1 MFDDQKDKQLD
12 ELLDSL
18 LSAYSGEGPRPG
30 LERRILAGLRARATR
45 RRRIWTLTLAAPTAA
60 ALLLGLVMNPR
71 KTIPL
76 PSHNRDGLVE
86 TPTTV
91 VAGNTTF
98 APSPERSGSHNLR
111 VPRTNEHSNSPS
123 LLQVVDAM
131 HRESSLVFE
140 HEKLYLDPAPQ
151 PSPGLAGEQEAS
163 APSISIQ
170 DLGVKPIAI
179 KELTPDKETDGEG
192 KL

>member
-1 MFDDQKDKQLD
+1 MFDERKDKQLD
-12 ELLDSL
+12 EILDAL
-18 LSAYSGEGPRPG
+18 LSQYSAQEARPG
-30 LERRILAGLRARATR
+30 LERRILAGLEARAGQR
-45 RRRIWTLTLAAPTAA
+45 RWVWTLMLAASTAA
-60 ALLLGLVMNPR
+60 ALLIGLAMNSR
-71 KTIPL
+71 KAIPL
-76 PSHNRDGLVE
+76 YPDHRDTRTARPALADDHGR
-86 TPTTV
+86 TV
-91 VAGNTTF
+91 AR
-98 APSPERSGSHNLR
+98 SPERSGSQNLT
-111 VPRTNEHSNSPS
+111 VRTKESLNRPS

-151 PSPGLAGEQEAS
+151 SDARPAPDQEAS

-179 KELTPDKETDGEG
+179 KELTPDKQTDEEG

>member
-1 MFDDQKDKQLD
+1 MFDERKERQLD
-12 ELLDSL
+12 RVLDAF
-18 LSAYSGEGPRPG
+18 LSESSAQPPRPG
-30 LERRILAGLRARATR
+30 LEGRILAGLRARAAR

-60 ALLLGLVMNPR
+60 ALLIGLVMTSR
-71 KTIPL
+71 KPIPL
-76 PSHNRDGLVE
+76 PSHNPSRA
-86 TPTTV
+86 TPTIAGSHSATV
-91 VAGNTTF
+91 
-98 APSPERSGSHNLR
+98 APSLERSGLLTHEIR
-111 VPRTNEHSNSPS
+111 RTQERTNPPS

-140 HEKLYLDPAPQ
+140 HEKFYLDPAPQ
-151 PSPGLAGEQEAS
+151 PGPVPVGEQEAA

-179 KELTPDKETDGEG
+179 KELTPEKERDEEG

>member
-1 MFDDQKDKQLD
+1 MFDERKERQLD
-12 ELLDSL
+12 QVLDAL
-18 LSAYSGEGPRPG
+18 LSEYSSQAPRPG
-30 LERRILAGLRARATR
+30 LEKRILAGLRARAAR

-60 ALLLGLVMNPR
+60 ALLIGVVMNSR
-71 KTIPL
+71 KPILL
-76 PSHNRDGLVE
+76 PSHDPSSA
-86 TPTTV
+86 TPT
-91 VAGNTTF
+91 VARNHSAML
-98 APSPERSGSHNLR
+98 APSLERSGSPNLNTR
-111 VPRTNEHSNSPS
+111 RTKEHSSPPS
-123 LLQVVDAM
+123 LPQVMDAM

-151 PSPGLAGEQEAS
+151 PSPELAGEQEAA

-179 KELTPDKETDGEG
+179 KELTPEKETDEEG

>member
-1 MFDDQKDKQLD
+1 MFDERKERQLD
-12 ELLDSL
+12 QVLDDF
-18 LSAYSGEGPRPG
+18 LSRYSAHAPQPG
-30 LERRILAGLRARATR
+30 LERRILAGLRERAAR

-60 ALLLGLVMNPR
+60 ALLIGVVMNSR
-71 KTIPL
+71 KPIRL
-76 PSHNRDGLVE
+76 PSHYPSPA
-86 TPTTV
+86 TPTI
-91 VAGNTTF
+91 AGSHSAAV
-98 APSPERSGSHNLR
+98 APSPERSGSQTHEIR
-111 VPRTNEHSNSPS
+111 RTQGHANPPG

-151 PSPGLAGEQEAS
+151 PGPELAVEQEAV
-163 APSISIQ
+163 APSIGIQ

-179 KELTPDKETDGEG
+179 KELTPEKETDEEG

>member
-1 MFDDQKDKQLD
+1 MFDERKERQLD
-12 ELLDSL
+12 EVLDAL
-18 LSAYSGEGPRPG
+18 LSEYSAQAPRPG

-60 ALLLGLVMNPR
+60 ALLLGLVMTSR
-71 KTIPL
+71 KPIPL
-76 PSHNRDGLVE
+76 PSHHASPA
-86 TPTTV
+86 TPTI
-91 VAGNTTF
+91 AGNHSATV
-98 APSPERSGSHNLR
+98 APSPERSGSHNLNTR
-111 VPRTNEHSNSPS
+111 RTKEHSNPPN

-151 PSPGLAGEQEAS
+151 PGPVPVGEQEAS

-179 KELTPDKETDGEG
+179 KELTPEKETDEEG

>member
-1 MFDDQKDKQLD
+1 MFDERKERQLD
-12 ELLDSL
+12 EVLDAF
-18 LSAYSGEGPRPG
+18 LSEYSAQPPRPG

-45 RRRIWTLTLAAPTAA
+45 RRRVWTLAVAAPTAA
-60 ALLLGLVMNPR
+60 ALLIGVVMSSRNP
-71 KTIPL
+71 IVL
-76 PSHNRDGLVE
+76 PSQATLPA
-86 TPTTV
+86 TPTL
-91 VAGNTTF
+91 AGNHRATV
-98 APSPERSGSHNLR
+98 APSPERSGSQN
-111 VPRTNEHSNSPS
+111 VTMSRTKEHSNPPS

-140 HEKLYLDPAPQ
+140 HERLYLDPAPQ
-151 PSPGLAGEQEAS
+151 PGPELAGEQEAS

-179 KELTPDKETDGEG
+179 KELTPEKETDEEG